1 MCAED
6 LEKIDND
13 KDIKVKRVVDKYD
26 NLKLSIIELLAKEND
41 LIVRK
46 RLVENREV
54 SDYIKNRLLNWLSIN
69 TLNNI

>member
-54 SDYIKNRLLNWLSIN
+54 SDYIKNRLLN
-69 TLNNI
+69 